1 MNQPTPH
8 FVYNPTQLKTNYQ
21 NLNNLATK
29 HLKNHI
35 IAYSVKTNS
44 HPQLLKDLS
53 NQGSH
58 FEITSLKEIQET
70 PKKQLI
76 FNGPAK
82 TQEELNLAIKN
93 KFLINIDS
101 LSELNK
107 IHNILTK
114 SNSKTNPFQIGI
126 RISLKEDKFGFS
138 KDQIPNLLKEAKNK
152 NLKIIALHFHPG
164 TQQNL
169 TQYNNFLS
177 QAKEI
182 TNNLTKKLPEIRYIN
197 LGGGLPDKSQLKNQ
211 QNTLEDYIKA
221 IAKNFQSQ
229 IQSNKTIILEPGR
242 YLTAD
247 TFQLITK
254 VITIKTKNKKNIAIL
269 DAGINLLPKITLAN
283 YKFSKLKNPNNNN
296 NNPSNPKQKKQT
308 YQLSGPLLFGND
320 NLTSINENLS
330 EGDLIKVENI
340 GAYCYN
346 LAWEITYKKPR
357 IFVKK

>member
-1 MNQPTPH
+1 MTPKTPH
-8 FVYNPTQLKTNYQ
+8 LLYNPTQLKTNYQ
-21 NLNNLATK
+21 NLSELTTK
-29 HLKNHI
+29 YLKNHI

-44 HPQLLKDLS
+44 HHQLLKDLS
-53 NQGSH
+53 SEGSH
-58 FEITSLKEIQET
+58 FEVTSLKEIQET

-82 TQEELNLAIKN
+82 TQEELELAIKN

-138 KDQIPNLLKEAKNK
+138 KNQLPNLLKEAKNK

-169 TQYNNFLS
+169 TQYQEFLS

-182 TNNLTKKLPEIRYIN
+182 TNNLTTQLPEIKYIN
-197 LGGGLPDKSQLKNQ
+197 LGGGLPDKPQLKNQ
-211 QNTLEDYIKA
+211 QTTLEDYIKQ
-221 IAKNFQSQ
+221 IATNFKTQ
-229 IQSNKTIILEPGR
+229 IQKDKTIILEPGR

-247 TFQLITK
+247 TFELITK
-254 VITIKTKNKKNIAIL
+254 VISIKTKNKKNIAIL

-283 YKFSKLKNPNNNN
+283 YKFSKIKNSHIKNTNN
-296 NNPSNPKQKKQT
+296 QKKQT

-320 NLTSINENLS
+320 NLTNINEHLK
-330 EGDLIKVENI
+330 EEDLIKVENV

-357 IFVKK
+357 IYVKK